1 MILIQFTGLSGSGK
15 TTLAKNVAHLLS
27 ARGYKVEVVDG
38 DSYRNTLCKALGFSK
53 ADRYQNIRRLFDVG
67 HDLVQSNVIVLMS
80 AINPYEDL
88 RNELGQYK
96 FVKTVFLDCAID
108 NVIKRD
114 PKGLYKKALLPDED
128 SNKIKNFTG
137 ISDAYEIPLTPDLI
151 LRTDSESESVSTE
164 KLYSFIVSS
173 LADTAT
179 FQANNFSNM
188 ENINHPLLHWIPNK
202 LIEKDGQVYF
212 EWIYLGE
219 KRYLD
224 PFFEETLIKC
234 QSHSVNS
241 KRFKVISTA
250 ENLIDWAG
258 QLASVELKAFIFH
271 VSRCGS
277 TMLAQSLAVSPQNIV
292 VAEAPIIDLILRS
305 ELFDLS
311 KKRDLIRAVIK
322 ILGQKRFSDEKNL
335 IIKLDS
341 WHIFKTSELRSIFPN
356 LPFVLL
362 YRNPVEVLKS
372 HSKLRGM
379 HMVPNLLPSEI
390 FGINNKQIEEIG
402 FHQYG
407 AVVLEE
413 YFKAYSDFYE
423 KDTNVWVYNY
433 NEGMK
438 SILERFLIIIN
449 ADYYIEEVDQM
460 YERLKK
466 HSKNEKNV
474 FTGDVY
480 ITEDLPIDVE
490 KVNYLYKT
498 LEEKITGQLAG
509 RISVTL

>member
-27 ARGYKVEVVDG
+27 ARGHKVEVVDG
-38 DSYRNTLCKALGFSK
+38 DSYRKTLCKDLGFSK
-53 ADRYQNIRRLFDVG
+53 EDRQENIRRLFKLGQDF
-67 HDLVQSNVIVLMS
+67 VQSNVIVLMS
-80 AINPYEDL
+80 VINPYEDL
-88 RNELGQYK
+88 RNELSQHK
-96 FVKTVFLDCAID
+96 FVKTVFLDCSID
-108 NVIKRD
+108 NLIKRD

-128 SNKIKNFTG
+128 INKIKNFTG
-137 ISDAYEIPLTPDLI
+137 ISDVYEIPLKADLVI
-151 LRTDSESESVSTE
+151 RTDSESESVSTE
-164 KLYSFIVSS
+164 KLYSFILNS
-173 LADTAT
+173 LGDPAAFETA
-179 FQANNFSNM
+179 FSNT

-202 LIEKDGQVYF
+202 LIEKDDKIYF

-219 KRYLD
+219 KRYLE
-224 PFFEETLIKC
+224 PFFEETLSKC

-241 KRFKVISTA
+241 KRFKVVSTA
-250 ENLIDWAG
+250 ENLIDWAA
-258 QLASVELKAFIFH
+258 QLTSADLKAFVFH

-305 ELFDLS
+305 KAFDLA
-311 KKRDLIRAVIK
+311 KKRDLIKAVIR
-322 ILGQKRFSDEKNL
+322 ILGQKRFPDEKNL

-341 WHIFKTSELRSIFPN
+341 WHIFKTSELRSIFPE

-379 HMVPNLLPSEI
+379 HMVPNLLPADVFGLSNQEI
-390 FGINNKQIEEIG
+390 DEID

-413 YFKAYSDFYE
+413 YFKAYNDFSE
-423 KDTNVWVYNY
+423 KDPNVSIYNY

-438 SILERFLIIIN
+438 TILDRFLTIIN

-466 HSKNEKNV
+466 HSKNEKSA
-474 FTGDVY
+474 FTGDVF
-480 ITEDLPIDVE
+480 INEKLPIDVE
-490 KVNYLYKT
+490 KVNYLYKR
-498 LEEKITGQLAG
+498 LDEKITGQLAG
-509 RISVTL
+509 RS

>member
-27 ARGYKVEVVDG
+27 ARGHKVETVDG
-38 DSYRNTLCKALGFSK
+38 DSYRKTICKDLGFSK
-53 ADRYQNIRRLFDVG
+53 EDRYQSIRRLFNVG
-67 HDLVQSNVIVLMS
+67 QDFVQSNVIVLMS
-80 AINPYEDL
+80 VINPYEDL
-88 RNELGQYK
+88 RNELSQYK

-108 NVIKRD
+108 NLIKRD

-137 ISDAYEIPLTPDLI
+137 ISDVYETPLKPDLI
-151 LRTDSESESVSTE
+151 LKTDSESESVSTE
-164 KLYSFIVSS
+164 KLYSFILNS
-173 LADTAT
+173 LTDKAI
-179 FQANNFSNM
+179 FQTNNFSN
-188 ENINHPLLHWIPNK
+188 IDDTNHSLLHWIPNK
-202 LIEKDGQVYF
+202 LIEKGGHVYF

-219 KRYLD
+219 KRFLE
-224 PFFEETLIKC
+224 PFFEETLVKC
-234 QSHSVNS
+234 QRHTVNS
-241 KRFKVISTA
+241 KKFKLVSTA
-250 ENLIDWAG
+250 QNVIDWAA
-258 QLASVELKAFIFH
+258 QMTSADLKAFVFH

-292 VAEAPIIDLILRS
+292 VAEAPIIDVILRS
-305 ELFDLS
+305 KAFDPA
-311 KKRDLIRAVIK
+311 KKSDLIKAVIR
-322 ILGQKRFSDEKNL
+322 ILGQKRFPEEKNL

-341 WHIFKTSELRSIFPN
+341 WHIFKTAELRTFFPD

-379 HMVPNLLPSEI
+379 HMVPNLLPAET
-390 FGINNKQIEEIG
+390 FGFNDKQIEEVG

-413 YFKAYSDFYE
+413 YFKAYSNFYE
-423 KDTNVWVYNY
+423 KDSNVSIYNY

-438 SILERFLIIIN
+438 SILEKFLATIN

-466 HSKNEKNV
+466 HSKNEKTI

-480 ITEDLPIDVE
+480 ANENLPIDVE
-490 KVNYLYKT
+490 KVTYLYKI
-498 LEEKITGQLAG
+498 LDGKVIGQLAG
-509 RISVTL
+509 RN